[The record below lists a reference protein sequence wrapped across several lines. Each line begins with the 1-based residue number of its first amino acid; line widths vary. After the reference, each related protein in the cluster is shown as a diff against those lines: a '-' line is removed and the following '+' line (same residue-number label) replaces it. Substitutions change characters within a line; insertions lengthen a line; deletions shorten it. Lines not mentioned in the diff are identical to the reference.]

1 MPRYM
6 IQARFSQQGIKGLMA
21 EGGTSRRAAVAKALE
36 NLGGRLEAY
45 YFAFGAEDAV
55 VIAEL
60 PDNATA
66 AAIGAAVGASGAG
79 GTTTTVLLTPE
90 EIDAAARLTV
100 DYRPPGG

>member
-21 EGGTSRRAAVAKALE
+21 EGGTSRRAVVAKAVE
-36 NLGGRLEAY
+36 NLGGRLEAC

-60 PDNATA
+60 PDNVTA
-66 AAIGAAVGASGAG
+66 AAIGATVGASGAG

>member
-1 MPRYM
+1 M